1 MTSYARKMTIY
12 VQYVD
17 KVRCI
22 NYYVITKGVINMIK
36 IKKITDKEKVVVS
49 AQAKKPCSCAGQ
61 VLKYPP
67 VSNSCLYDCD
77 DYNQPRWYE
86 AQCQ

>member
-1 MTSYARKMTIY
+1 
-12 VQYVD
+12 
-17 KVRCI
+17 
-22 NYYVITKGVINMIK
+22 MIK

-77 DYNQPRWYE
+77 AYNQPRWYE

>member
-12 VQYVD
+12 VQYVN
-17 KVRCI
+17 KIRCI

-67 VSNSCLYDCD
+67 ASNSCLYDCD
-77 DYNQPRWYE
+77 EYNQPRWYE

>member
-36 IKKITDKEKVVVS
+36 IKK
-49 AQAKKPCSCAGQ
+49 
-61 VLKYPP
+61 
-67 VSNSCLYDCD
+67 
-77 DYNQPRWYE
+77 
-86 AQCQ
+86 